1 MVNCLHGLT
10 QNQGYHK
17 GLSLAH
23 CYFWSIQKVHLVHS
37 EGLKTNARLIADDV
51 SIFYVVNNINLS
63 ANNLDGD
70 LSKINVWPNQWK
82 MTFNP
87 DLIKQS
93 QEVIISR
100 KLKTALHPPLNFNN
114 NFVKQVLF
122 QTHLDFHLGG
132 KLDFREHLQN
142 MFKEVKK
149 RQSAY
154 CVNHKITYIE
164 LQQQQEFIT
173 PLYGLIQIT
182 KTFYM
187 ARPLIVLFMK
197 SSNRFNIMQALQ

>member
-1 MVNCLHGLT
+1 M
-10 QNQGYHK
+10 
-17 GLSLAH
+17 
-23 CYFWSIQKVHLVHS
+23 VHS
-37 EGLKTNARLIADDV
+37 EGLRTNARLIADDV

-63 ANNLDGD
+63 ANNLNGD
-70 LSKINVWPNQWK
+70 LSKINVWRNQWK

-93 QEVIISR
+93 QEVVISR

-142 MFKEVKK
+142 MFKEVKIK
-149 RQSAY
+149 QSAY

-164 LQQQQEFIT
+164 LQ
-173 PLYGLIQIT
+173 
-182 KTFYM
+182 
-187 ARPLIVLFMK
+187 
-197 SSNRFNIMQALQ
+197 